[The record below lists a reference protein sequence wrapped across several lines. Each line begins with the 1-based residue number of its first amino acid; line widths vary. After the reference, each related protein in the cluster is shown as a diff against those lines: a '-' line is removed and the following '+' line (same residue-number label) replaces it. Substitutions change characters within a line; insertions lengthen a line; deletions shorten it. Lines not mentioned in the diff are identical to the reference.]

1 MQDLIADIFII
12 LCFSIGLGA
21 IIIIFNYFSDKYIP
35 DEIVIKINGVRKDE
49 YMEKEI
55 KNKNE

>member
-21 IIIIFNYFSDKYIP
+21 IIIIFHYLGEKYIP
-35 DEIVIKINGVRKDE
+35 DEIVIRINGGDNDH
-49 YMEKEI
+49 MEKEI
-55 KNKNE
+55 KNKDE